1 MKTRYSVDIQ
11 LLFVFGRDI
20 IKKRVSFVAEG
31 ERQMW
36 IMSLFKDSPKN
47 QIIEFLLLIWA
58 VYYCHVSSILILVL
72 IISRVS
78 LWKVLKPLQTHSLFF
93 CLQKCTAV
101 AVKRPNIGQTTRK
114 RKEDSLFHSLMIN
127 MESCQDL
134 PNLPTVNQLIL
145 GIKDSLNLLSKWSSL
160 NFFNCFT
167 FSTRLH

>member
-11 LLFVFGRDI
+11 LLFVFGSYREV
-20 IKKRVSFVAEG
+20 IKNVCHLCR
-31 ERQMW
+31 
-36 IMSLFKDSPKN
+36 
-47 QIIEFLLLIWA
+47 
-58 VYYCHVSSILILVL
+58 YHVSSILILVL

-78 LWKVLKPLQTHSLFF
+78 LCKVLKPLQTHSLFF
-93 CLQKCTAV
+93 CLRKCTAV